1 MKLKVDAV
9 VFSVNPHGFFCQA
22 GPLQLFVSN
31 FVRAASAS
39 MANLFVCAC
48 ILCLTLFLVNA
59 EDVQI

>member
-31 FVRAASAS
+31 FVGAASALTTR
-39 MANLFVCAC
+39 LFVWAY
-48 ILCLTLFLVNA
+48 L
-59 EDVQI
+59 

>member
-31 FVRAASAS
+31 FVCAAGAS
-39 MANLFVCAC
+39 LHTSSFGPA
-48 ILCLTLFLVNA
+48 IRG
-59 EDVQI
+59 

>member
-31 FVRAASAS
+31 FVRAARA
-39 MANLFVCAC
+39 
-48 ILCLTLFLVNA
+48 
-59 EDVQI
+59 